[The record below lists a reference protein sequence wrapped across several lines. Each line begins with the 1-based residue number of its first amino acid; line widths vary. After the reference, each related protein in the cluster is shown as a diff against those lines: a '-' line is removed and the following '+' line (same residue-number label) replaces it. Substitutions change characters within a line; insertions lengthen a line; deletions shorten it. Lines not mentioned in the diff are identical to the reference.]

1 MVLCWLSVI
10 YVGSAMNLC
19 LSILVF
25 FYFFL
30 GIVLNY
36 VYLKLLGKNEYSNSF
51 VTYYMYGVI

>member
-1 MVLCWLSVI
+1 MLIVSHLCRLGNEFVFKSF
-10 YVGSAMNLC
+10 S
-19 LSILVF
+19 VF
-25 FYFFL
+25 FFFL